1 MNQKE
6 EEVKIR
12 DVGAYLYKLRKELHW
27 SRNYIAKRASVTT
40 RTIYNI
46 ELGRHTPRIPILA
59 RIAAVYDMT
68 LLELFDSAYL
78 YYASLAGASPKN

>member
-1 MNQKE
+1 MNQK

-12 DVGAYLYKLRKELHW
+12 DVGAYLYKLRKELHL

-46 ELGRHTPRIPILA
+46 ELGRHTPRIPVLA
-59 RIAAVYDMT
+59 RVSAVYDMT
-68 LLELFDSAYL
+68 LMELFDSAYL
-78 YYASLAGASPKN
+78 YYNALAGASSKN

>member
-1 MNQKE
+1 MNQK

-12 DVGAYLYKLRKELHW
+12 DVGAYLYKLRKELHL

-68 LLELFDSAYL
+68 LLELFNSAYT
-78 YYASLAGASPKN
+78 YYAALEG

>member
-1 MNQKE
+1 MQNKKS
-6 EEVKIR
+6 EVKIR
-12 DVGAYLYKLRKELHW
+12 DIGAFLYKLRKELKL

-78 YYASLAGASPKN
+78 YYNALAGASSKN